1 MVNFNSPI
9 ISINA
14 GAQHSAF
21 ITKDNDLFMCGSGAK
36 GQLGIEEC
44 ESVFNPVKVKEK
56 VKAVACGESH
66 TMVLTTNGTILTAGS
81 NEMY

>member
-1 MVNFNSPI
+1 
-9 ISINA
+9 
-14 GAQHSAF
+14 
-21 ITKDNDLFMCGSGAK
+21 MCGSGAK